1 MTQQHLE
8 ASMHSIYGQGPFA
21 HTQQSISRTRI
32 AAPLARCRP
41 DGTFG
46 QPEGEIVA
54 APSVDLLT
62 GDRFAA
68 LADRLRSLG
77 LAAAAEV
84 AFEGA
89 AGMDFEDESLKEA
102 GGGPFNGQRYRQ
114 NMFEQLLKCVAFS
127 AILNTGTFHGSTTEF
142 LANRAGAPV
151 FSCELSERFFHF
163 AQDAARCSQERPA
176 VKLVRSRVAIAPM
189 RFPGFGRF
197 RNSSFENQS
206 AAGIAFTRQSMTGT
220 FSSLSPMAIQQ
231 LDTNRRLVVE
241 NCNHCLRGLCRK
253 NQPTRGEQRAG
264 RDYLIEADP
273 QRSARCKQ

>member
-1 MTQQHLE
+1 
-8 ASMHSIYGQGPFA
+8 
-21 HTQQSISRTRI
+21 
-32 AAPLARCRP
+32 
-41 DGTFG
+41 
-46 QPEGEIVA
+46 VA
-54 APSVDLLT
+54 ALSGDLLT

-127 AILNTGTFHGSTTEF
+127 AIVDTGTFHGSTTEF

-163 AQDAARCSQERPA
+163 ARDAARCSQERPA
-176 VKLVRSRVAIAPM
+176 VSQNSRAFASRYRSCALPRIRAIPQQ
-189 RFPGFGRF
+189 P
-197 RNSSFENQS
+197 NENQS

-220 FSSLSPMAIQQ
+220 FGNITL
-231 LDTNRRLVVE
+231 
-241 NCNHCLRGLCRK
+241 
-253 NQPTRGEQRAG
+253 AG
-264 RDYLIEADP
+264 DQFAVADGHP
-273 QRSARCKQ
+273 AA